1 MTMPSTTTNAPTS
14 SAVRRNAI
22 ILLAR
27 LRRVVNTWVAEAL
40 AYRERQASL
49 CALRQYDDRELR
61 DVGLYRC
68 QIEQVIGNASH
79 RRMRRRRWR

>member
-14 SAVRRNAI
+14 ATRRNAI

-27 LRRVVNTWVAEAL
+27 LRRVVNVWVAEAL
-40 AYRERQASL
+40 AYREREAAL

-68 QIEQVIGNASH
+68 KIEQVVGNASH
-79 RRMRRRRWR
+79 RRMRRRPWR